1 VARRLPPLKALRAFE
16 SAARH
21 LSFTEAAAE
30 LNVTQAAISHQVKAL
45 EEFLGHDLFR
55 RLNRGL
61 RLTEKGQDLL
71 PPVRKAFDLLTEAT
85 NRLIDE
91 DADNTL
97 TVTVLPSFGAR
108 WLVARLG
115 RFREA
120 HPDIDVHVIP
130 TARLVDL
137 VRENV
142 DVGIRYG
149 RGEYPGLRT
158 DRLLTE
164 DIVPVCSPKLL
175 EGPHPLL
182 EPKDLAHHTLLHDE
196 SRGDWRTWLLAAGV
210 DGVDP
215 NRGPVFTDSGML
227 VQAAIAGQGVALA
240 RGVLAAD
247 ALAEGRLVRPF
258 ELTLP
263 TEFAYYLVCPEAKA
277 GRPKIV
283 AFREWLLR
291 EVAIG
296 PGVRPDTT

>member
-1 VARRLPPLKALRAFE
+1 MARRLPPLKALRAFE

-21 LSFTEAAAE
+21 LSFTEAAIE

-45 EEFLGHDLFR
+45 EVFLGHGLFK

-71 PPVRKAFDLLTEAT
+71 PPVKKAFDLLNEAT
-85 NRLIDE
+85 SRLIDQ
-91 DADNTL
+91 DQANIL

-115 RFREA
+115 RFRER
-120 HPDIDVHVIP
+120 HPDIDVHVVP
-130 TARLVDL
+130 TAKLIDL

-182 EPKDLAHHTLLHDE
+182 EAKDLIHHTLLHDE

-210 DGVDP
+210 EGVDP
-215 NRGPVFTDSGML
+215 TRGPVFTDGGML

-247 ALAEGRLVRPF
+247 ALAERRLVRPF

-263 TEFAYYLVCPEAKA
+263 TEFAYYLVCPEIKA
-277 GRPKIV
+277 NRPKIV

-291 EVAIG
+291 EAATK
-296 PGVRPDTT
+296 PGIRPDTA